1 MSLYRNSSRANPPNA
16 SYYGTGPQPVQ
27 GNRPGSTYGNAPQP
41 AQGTRPGSLYGRP
54 GVSSQAQQAPP
65 HRQSAAYTS
74 GWGQAP
80 PPQPPRMPPGADP
93 QLWGWFQS
101 VDEDRSGIEWL
112 RQGITKTKL
121 TNIVRIMIGAITPD
135 ELSRALVNGN
145 WTPFDLDTV
154 RMLMGLFDTD
164 RSGTIGF
171 QEFVSLWKYI
181 AEWQKVFRHFDQD
194 HSGTIE
200 GTELASAIKQF
211 GFNLSPNLL
220 MLLEQKYASLPSA
233 AGAPGGISF
242 DRFVRAC
249 VMVKTLTE
257 AFQRVD
263 TDRDGW
269 ININYEEFMRIILT
283 AP

>member
-1 MSLYRNSSRANPPNA
+1 MALNRNSSRGGPPNA
-16 SYYGTGPQPVQ
+16 SYY
-27 GNRPGSTYGNAPQP
+27 NPGPQP
-41 AQGTRPGSLYGRP
+41 AQQTRPGSLYGRP
-54 GVSSQAQQAPP
+54 QGAPQQAQTPP
-65 HRQSAAYTS
+65 NRQSAAYPNNNYNNNN
-74 GWGQAP
+74 WNQAP
-80 PPQPPRMPPGADP
+80 PVAPRMPPNADP

-101 VDEDRSGIEWL
+101 VDEDHS
-112 RQGITKTKL
+112 
-121 TNIVRIMIGAITPD
+121 GAITPD

-171 QEFVSLWKYI
+171 QEFVALWKYI
-181 AEWQKVFRHFDQD
+181 ADWQKVFRHFDGD
-194 HSGTIE
+194 HSGMIE
-200 GTELASAIKQF
+200 GPELAQAIRQF
-211 GFNLSPNLL
+211 GFNLSPMLL
-220 MLLEQKYASLPSA
+220 QLLEQKYASLPTS

-269 ININYEEFMRIILT
+269 ITINYEEFLKIILT